1 LILSTRSRYGLKM
14 MLELA
19 LNYGYGSISL
29 NKIAERQLLSVTYL
43 EQLISPLRKKGLVEG
58 IRGSKGG
65 YLLSKSPEEIT
76 VGEIIR
82 LLEGPLAPSEC
93 VLDKE
98 EFECI
103 NADNCATR
111 LLWEK
116 ISESINTVIDGITL
130 QDMVNDFNK
139 LNPNKNI
146 ISEE

>member
-1 LILSTRSRYGLKM
+1 MILSTRSRYGLKM

>member
-1 LILSTRSRYGLKM
+1 M

-19 LNYGYGSISL
+19 LNYGSGSISL

-82 LLEGPLAPSEC
+82 ILEGPLAPSEC

>member
-1 LILSTRSRYGLKM
+1 MILSTRSRYGLKM

-19 LNYGYGSISL
+19 LNYEYGSISL
-29 NKIAERQLLSVTYL
+29 SKIAERQQLSVTYL
-43 EQLISPLRKKGLVEG
+43 EQLIAPLRKRGLVEG

-65 YLLSKSPEEIT
+65 YILAKSPGEIT
-76 VGEIIR
+76 VGEVIR
-82 LLEGPLAPSEC
+82 ILEGPLAPAEC

-98 EFECI
+98 EYECI

-116 ISESINTVIDGITL
+116 ISESINNVIDSITL
-130 QDMVNDFNK
+130 GDMVNDFNK

>member
-1 LILSTRSRYGLKM
+1 MILSTRSRYGLKM

-19 LNYGYGSISL
+19 LNYGSGSISL

-65 YLLSKSPEEIT
+65 YMLSKSPEEIT
-76 VGEIIR
+76 VGKIIR
-82 LLEGPLAPSEC
+82 ILEGPLAPSEC

-103 NADNCATR
+103 NADNCATK

-139 LNPNKNI
+139 LNPNKNL

>member
-1 LILSTRSRYGLKM
+1 MILSTRSRYGLKM

-19 LNYGYGSISL
+19 LNYGSGSISL

-82 LLEGPLAPSEC
+82 ILEGPLAPSEC